1 MSEEKVWT
9 NSGRA
14 FSNSDKKTERHA
26 DFRGEG
32 EVTCPHC
39 RRRTLFF
46 VDAWNKMSAKGAW
59 LSFSFKPKDKQP
71 DGEAPSSSPRSDV
84 KKFSDSM
91 DFDGTGGPPQRQ
103 RSITDEDI
111 PF

>member
-1 MSEEKVWT
+1 MSEEKIWT

-26 DFRGEG
+26 DFRGDG

-39 RRRTLFF
+39 QRRVSFF
-46 VDAWNKMSAKGAW
+46 ADVWNKSGAKGAW

-71 DGEAPSSSPRSDV
+71 VTEGTAGGPRSDV
-84 KKFSDSM
+84 KRFSDSM
-91 DFDGTGGPPQRQ
+91 DFEGSGGPAQRQ
-103 RSITDEDI
+103 RPISDEDI